1 MQVPAQK
8 GPRPYTRVGKSG
20 SQQTGGRT
28 RPVRP
33 PNPSGSG
40 RGAFASRR
48 EPAIEALALAGHFDE
63 QLRGLEAGAVFLLE
77 PLAEL
82 DEFLDAHHV
91 DPRQR
96 PARIRCKAEAQNGA
110 DVGLAYVGQHALLE
124 AARRLQ

>member
-8 GPRPYTRVGKSG
+8 GARPYTRVGKSG

-40 RGAFASRR
+40 RGAFAPRR

-63 QLRGLEAGAVFLLE
+63 QLRGLEAGAVFFFQR
-77 PLAEL
+77 PAEL
-82 DEFLDAHHV
+82 DEFLDADHV
-91 DPRQR
+91 DPRLR
-96 PARIRCKAEAQNGA
+96 AARVRCKAEAQ
-110 DVGLAYVGQHALLE
+110 
-124 AARRLQ
+124 